1 MKTTAELIARAVAGA
16 PPLTDE
22 QRARLTA
29 LLSPP
34 TKAVR
39 RPGAVET
46 GRAAA

>member
-1 MKTTAELIARAVAGA
+1 MRSVAELIARAVAAA

-22 QRARLTA
+22 QRARLTV

-39 RPGAVET
+39 RPDAGET
-46 GRAAA
+46 QRVAA